1 MKKLLA
7 MLLCLL
13 LCLPALAEEPETDDV
28 QALLA
33 PFAFTLPAE
42 VQSALAPGEASV
54 SFVHENGST
63 RAVAMV
69 LSRVPDENGDHHA
82 ELEKLMAQ
90 FSPNAQSY
98 TVLGLTENIHSVMA
112 DNLAVMEDLT
122 GGCYGLIAV
131 TPGALEGLD
140 GLAVDQVTV
149 MVLWQ
154 SPLNAEL
161 LIISAY
167 DMSGN
172 TESAHA
178 MVNLL
183 LRAAT
188 INDAPV
194 VPVVEEIEK
203 IELPKE

>member
-7 MLLCLL
+7 LLLCLL
-13 LCLPALAEEPETDDV
+13 LCLPALAEGPAGEDV
-28 QALLA
+28 QSLLT
-33 PFAFTLPAE
+33 PFAFELPAE
-42 VQSALAPGEASV
+42 VQSALSASETSV
-54 SFVHENGST
+54 SFVHENGTT

-82 ELEKLMAQ
+82 ELKRLMAQ

-98 TVLGLTENIHSVMA
+98 SVLGLTQDYHSMMA
-112 DNLAVMEDLT
+112 DNPAVVEDLS

-131 TPGALEGLD
+131 TPAALEGAD
-140 GLAVDQVTV
+140 GTAVDQVTV

-154 SPLNAEL
+154 SALRGEL
-161 LIISAY
+161 LILSAY
-167 DMSGN
+167 DMAGD
-172 TESAHA
+172 TESAQA

-188 INDAPV
+188 VNGMPV
-194 VPVVEEIEK
+194 VPSTEDFPQE
-203 IELPKE
+203 